1 MKTAKRIVL
10 LMFISPILYLII
22 AYVLTLITVNKT
34 PESPLDNQTIY
45 LSSNGIHLDI
55 VIHKNNL
62 IPELSK
68 GLAIAKEYDYI
79 AFGWGD
85 KDFYLNTPTWKDL
98 SLKTAFKAMFL
109 PSETLMHVTQ
119 YKHQSKKWTTVHLT
133 NKELEQL
140 NKIINQSFGQT
151 KSILPNS
158 GYGINDTFYKAI
170 GSYSIL
176 KTCNTWVNDVL
187 KKSGLKACLWTPFS
201 FGLEDKYKD

>member
-1 MKTAKRIVL
+1 MKTVKRIVL
-10 LMFISPILYLII
+10 LVFISPILYLII
-22 AYVLTLITVNKT
+22 AYILTIITVNNT
-34 PESPLDNQTIY
+34 PITPFDNQTIF

-68 GLAIAKEYDYI
+68 GLAIAKEYNYI

-85 KDFYLNTPTWKDL
+85 KEFYLNTPTWKDL

-119 YKHQSKKWTTVHLT
+119 YKHQSKRWTMVHLT
-133 NKELEQL
+133 RQELEQL
-140 NKIINQSFGQT
+140 NKQINQSFGAT
-151 KSILPNS
+151 KTVLQNS
-158 GYGINDTFYKAI
+158 GYGKKDTFYKAT

-176 KTCNTWVNDVL
+176 KTCNTWVNDMF

-201 FGLEDKYKD
+201 FGLEDKYKN